1 MVFEWVS
8 TFKNF
13 SDLEEGSENAI
24 EFLVYSLQYGMPPIK
39 IERIMPIINNCTTP
53 KQKEVF
59 EEACDQYYA
68 ESKKSKDELIESG
81 VYEFCCN
88 IIGTCFPF
96 YTETWFYI
104 VCGGVGL
111 LVLMTIA
118 FVVYSYS
125 FRKKKLFE
133 GGAKSRG
140 GTKSSES
147 TSKKSRK

>member
-8 TFKNF
+8 TFKNC

-24 EFLVYSLQYGMPPIK
+24 KFLVQSLQYGMPPIK
-39 IERIMPIINNCTTP
+39 IERIMPIVNNCTTP

-59 EEACDQYYA
+59 EEACDKYYT
-68 ESKKSKDELIESG
+68 ESEKSKDELIESG

-88 IIGTCFPF
+88 IIGKCFPF
-96 YTETWFYI
+96 YTETWFYV

-118 FVVYSYS
+118 FVIFLYG

-133 GGAKSRG
+133 GGAKCRS